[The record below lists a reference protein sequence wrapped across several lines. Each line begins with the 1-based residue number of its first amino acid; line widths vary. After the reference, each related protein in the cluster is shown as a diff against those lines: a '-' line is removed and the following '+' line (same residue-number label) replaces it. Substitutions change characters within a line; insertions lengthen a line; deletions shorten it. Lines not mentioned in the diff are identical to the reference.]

1 MIAST
6 ISLIFFEHAALLWLL
21 PLAFLPWLPSA
32 RRGQASYAALRW
44 VARDRSSRWLERL
57 LRTCASLGFG
67 ALVIALAAP
76 RLPESASETVVRGA
90 EIVVLLDR
98 SLSMDQPFGKPSNAV
113 LDLHG
118 TTKAQVAQRLLALF
132 ARERASDLFG
142 LVLFSTLPL
151 PVLPFTNNQ
160 DAIQAAIGATAT
172 SRALADTDVGLGLLA
187 AARYFDGRPYSGSR
201 VIVLISDGGAQLDP
215 VARERITDAFVRN
228 RISLY
233 WMYIRS
239 RFGPGLPAANEPE
252 SPADD
257 AIPERALHRFFLS
270 LKTPYRVYQ
279 AEDAEALQ
287 HAIDDLSRV
296 ESTPLQLRTLHP
308 GADLRR
314 SPLAVAL
321 AAIGLLACAS
331 LWTIRPWQGS

>member
-1 MIAST
+1 MALST
-6 ISLIFFEHAALLWLL
+6 ISFQHAALLWLL
-21 PLAFLPWLPSA
+21 PLALLPWLPSKRPA
-32 RRGQASYAALRW
+32 QASYAALRW
-44 VARDRSSRWLERL
+44 VAHDRRSRWLDWL

-76 RLPESASETVVRGA
+76 RSPESASETVVRGA

-113 LDLHG
+113 LDLTG
-118 TTKAQVAQRLLALF
+118 PSKSIVAQRLLAGF
-132 ARERASDLFG
+132 ARKRAGDLFG

-151 PVLPFTNNQ
+151 PVLPFTRNQ

-172 SRALADTDVGLGLLA
+172 SRALADTDAGLGLLA
-187 AARYFDGRPYSGSR
+187 AARYFEGRPYSGSR
-201 VIVLISDGGAQLDP
+201 VVVLISDGGAQLDP
-215 VARERITDAFVRN
+215 VARERITDAFLRN

-239 RFGPGLPAANEPE
+239 RFGPGLPATEEPD

-257 AIPERALHRFFLS
+257 AIPERALNRFFRS

-279 AEDAEALQ
+279 AGDAEALQ
-287 HAIDDLSRV
+287 RAISDLGRL
-296 ESTPLQLRTLHP
+296 ENAPLQLRTLQP
-308 GADLRR
+308 GADLRQW
-314 SPLAVAL
+314 PLAL
-321 AAIGLLACAS
+321 AFAVIGMLACVS
-331 LWTIRPWQGS
+331 LWTIRPWRG